1 MRVVKSHR
9 LFSID
14 RLSTSP
20 VAFKQNPSKR
30 EELKTYSTLGLK
42 RTLKSSSQRRRML
55 ARGAQVILGG
65 GSPHEPEIA
74 VLRPRY
80 NAVRLLVLQEHLQ
93 RAKTMEFSLSR
104 EQLLD
109 HLSPGVD
116 RETYRRILAEEQ
128 AAGRLEEAFQQ
139 TYARRPTEA
148 EARLFQAQGGGEV
161 AAKHCAHQQRAHL
174 LGEVLAGIED
184 CREQS
189 GSRLQSVWAEVVGA
203 ELAQQSQ
210 LEKVEAGIGWFRCLN
225 SALSYHL
232 QRKPEIAAELTRKLA
247 MPVRQLRASY

>member
-1 MRVVKSHR
+1 M
-9 LFSID
+9 
-14 RLSTSP
+14 
-20 VAFKQNPSKR
+20 AFKQNPTKR

-55 ARGAQVILGG
+55 ARGAQIIIGG
-65 GSPHEPEIA
+65 NTSHEPEIA
-74 VLRPRY
+74 VLRQHY
-80 NAVRLLVLQEHLQ
+80 NAVRLVVLQEHLQ
-93 RAKTMEFSLSR
+93 RAKTMEFALSR

-109 HLSPGVD
+109 HLSPVVD
-116 RETYRRILAEEQ
+116 RETYHRILAEEQ
-128 AAGRLEEAFQQ
+128 AAGRLDEAFQR
-139 TYARRPTEA
+139 TYARRPTDA
-148 EARLFQAQGGGEV
+148 EAQLFQAHSPTE
-161 AAKHCAHQQRAHL
+161 ALAKHCAHRQRAHL

-184 CREQS
+184 CRENS
-189 GSRLQSVWAEVVGA
+189 GSRLQSVWAEVVGE

-232 QRKPEIAAELTRKLA
+232 QRKPELAAELARKLG